1 MSFCVQQKLTQ
12 HCKATLT
19 TLPSAPRNTQDL
31 YTENDICASV
41 IWKKKKWLRI
51 RKKKLVFSPKS
62 GSVNQ
67 SCYPLTPSDSV
78 C

>member
-1 MSFCVQQKLTQ
+1 MVKNQ
-12 HCKATLT
+12 
-19 TLPSAPRNTQDL
+19 
-31 YTENDICASV
+31 
-41 IWKKKKWLRI
+41 
-51 RKKKLVFSPKS
+51 KKKLVFSPKS